1 MTDACCYQLFK
12 VTLDHKSAPV
22 TQHSVAVD
30 HRVQQLSIGPLVH
43 HPVLQISNIDCLKE
57 HRGDPG
63 LKQEPASKIDSSDYS
78 ISTSLK
84 VKYVVPP
91 VLSHFVLLYRFVFLL
106 KILISDNKKLYILS
120 NSLFCCSPVETFVI

>member
-1 MTDACCYQLFK
+1 MTDACCCQLLK

-57 HRGDPG
+57 HWSDPWFE
-63 LKQEPASKIDSSDYS
+63 KEPTSKIYSSNDVV
-78 ISTSLK
+78 ITTLRLLIFDIFSLN
-84 VKYVVPP
+84 
-91 VLSHFVLLYRFVFLL
+91 F
-106 KILISDNKKLYILS
+106 
-120 NSLFCCSPVETFVI
+120 